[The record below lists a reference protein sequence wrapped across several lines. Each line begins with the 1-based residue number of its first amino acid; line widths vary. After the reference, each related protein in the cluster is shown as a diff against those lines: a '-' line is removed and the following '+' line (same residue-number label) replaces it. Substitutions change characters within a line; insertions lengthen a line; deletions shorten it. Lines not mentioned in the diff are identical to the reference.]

1 MSRSAQ
7 DRDDALKGR
16 SALVIDD
23 SAFMRRLV
31 RSLMRQFG
39 FEDIQEAADGSEAL
53 LRVTERPFDVV
64 VCDWMM
70 EPTDGY
76 AFLQGLRQHPAP
88 GVRTVPVVMLT
99 AVASQH
105 KIVAARDAGVTEY
118 LVKPVSSG
126 KLRSRLIA
134 ALTRP
139 RAFVVAQDYVGPDR
153 RRRDAPDYTGE
164 RRRLSDR
171 LLAVSD
177 QDNAEWANAAA
188 NFGTVLAGDIER
200 LRAALAEA
208 EAGGAAAVEAWGQV
222 HRLAHDM
229 KGQAPTFG
237 YEAAAEIAGS
247 LERLLRPA
255 VRAPELL
262 ALATDRRLRASKT
275 HLEALLLVLD
285 QGITRRSPE
294 TDALTERLNRT
305 VERVH
310 RESLSQA

>member
-1 MSRSAQ
+1 MTETSGQGHHAT
-7 DRDDALKGR
+7 LVGR
-16 SALVIDD
+16 SALLIDD
-23 SAFMRRLV
+23 NAFMRRLV

-76 AFLQGLRQHPAP
+76 AFLRALRQHAQP
-88 GVRTVPVVMLT
+88 GVRALPVVMLT
-99 AVASQH
+99 AVAAQN
-105 KIVAARDAGVTEY
+105 KIIAARDAGVTEY

-134 ALTRP
+134 ALNQP
-139 RAFVVAQDYVGPDR
+139 RSFVVSEGYVGPDR
-153 RRRDAPDYTGE
+153 RRRDAAGYAGE
-164 RRRLSDR
+164 RRRLSDW
-171 LLAVSD
+171 LIEQTDEESSD
-177 QDNAEWANAAA
+177 WANAAA
-188 NFGTVLAGDIER
+188 NYATVLRGETDR
-200 LRAALAEA
+200 LRAALAD
-208 EAGGAAAVEAWGQV
+208 AGPQGPTVESWRRV
-222 HRLAHDM
+222 HMIAHDL

-237 YEAAAEIAGS
+237 YVVAAEIAGS

-255 VRAPELL
+255 IQAPELL
-262 ALATDRRLRASKT
+262 ERAVDRRLQSART
-275 HLEALLLVLD
+275 HVEALGLVLD
-285 QGITRRSPE
+285 QKITARCPE

-310 RESLSQA
+310 RESLG